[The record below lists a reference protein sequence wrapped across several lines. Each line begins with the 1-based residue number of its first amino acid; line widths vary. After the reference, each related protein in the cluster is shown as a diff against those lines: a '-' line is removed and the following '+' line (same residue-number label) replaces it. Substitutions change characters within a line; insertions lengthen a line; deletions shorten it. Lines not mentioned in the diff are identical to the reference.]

1 MPSGDLRY
9 PLAALLVVA
18 LLVVAIHILSS
29 FIVSVIAVLAS
40 CC

>member
-18 LLVVAIHILSS
+18 IDILCS
-29 FIVSVIAVLAS
+29 FMVSVIAVLAS

>member
-9 PLAALLVVA
+9 PLAALLVA
-18 LLVVAIHILSS
+18 AIDILSS
-29 FIVSVIAVLAS
+29 FMVSVIAVLAS